1 VPLPA
6 PGAAV
11 GRRSVAAIEQGG
23 TQVGEDYDLP
33 EVDNLALRARRAEDG
48 YLDRMRATYTG
59 GVDGWIDDG
68 LAFTRPRGFDLAAI
82 RVPMSVWYG
91 VQDVLGPRAHPEY
104 LLTVILSAQRRELR
118 GGHVLHDV
126 DLDAVYRWLCPQ

>member
-1 VPLPA
+1 MSCKTSQRCSTRSDGVVVRC
-6 PGAAV
+6 GAQRLA
-11 GRRSVAAIEQGG
+11 GEALAAIEQGG

-68 LAFTRPRGFDLAAI
+68 LAFTRP
-82 RVPMSVWYG
+82 
-91 VQDVLGPRAHPEY
+91 
-104 LLTVILSAQRRELR
+104 
-118 GGHVLHDV
+118 
-126 DLDAVYRWLCPQ
+126 